1 MVTTYTEKMDWQLDA
16 AELRVLGA
24 LMEKEKTT
32 PEYYPMSLNAL
43 VNACNQKSN
52 RDPVV
57 TYDEETV
64 ETALDGL
71 RNKGLSSR
79 ISGGSRVPKHE
90 HRFTERCNLGR
101 REEAVLC
108 VLMLRGPQTV
118 GELRGRTERLYT
130 FDDLESVENTLSRLA
145 EIGFVKQLPRQAGYK
160 EQRWAQLL
168 AGDVEVAEEASAP
181 EASSPGRGLRI
192 ASGSRSWSRKSP
204 NSSARSK
211 TSAAISS
218 RRHSACAMPPCSPSP
233 APGARRCPQ
242 SWDRRSPRWPLRQSA
257 PARRATAVGSPIRR
271 QTPPG
276 RCFAPDSPRDW

>member
-1 MVTTYTEKMDWQLDA
+1 MDWQLDA

-64 ETALDGL
+64 ETALDAL

-79 ISGGSRVPKHE
+79 ILGGSRVAKHE
-90 HRFTERCNLGR
+90 HRFTERSNLGR

-118 GELRGRTERLYT
+118 GELRGRTERLYD
-130 FDDLESVENTLSRLA
+130 FDGLESVENTLQRLA

-160 EQRWAQLL
+160 EPRWAQLL
-168 AGDVEVAEEASAP
+168 AGDVEAMEEADAP
-181 EASSPGRGLRI
+181 EASSPTRGPSDRERI
-192 ASGSRSWSRKSP
+192 AVLEQEVAELKR
-204 NSSARSK
+204 AFEDF
-211 TSAAISS
+211 
-218 RRHSACAMPPCSPSP
+218 RRN
-233 APGARRCPQ
+233 
-242 SWDRRSPRWPLRQSA
+242 
-257 PARRATAVGSPIRR
+257 
-271 QTPPG
+271 
-276 RCFAPDSPRDW
+276 FE